1 MVRYKNPNYN
11 EADTTSEQF
20 ITEKLGKIINKVF
33 PVIRYKYAKS
43 IPYSPK
49 GPVKNAAGTFNL
61 FTGFKAI
68 CDPSIEINME
78 FVQPWLDHVR
88 NVLTSGD
95 AVLYEYVISWLAH
108 IMQYPSNKIGTGLLF
123 KSEQGAGKGIFFDLI
138 IKHIIGRDY
147 STSINDMNQ
156 LLGNFNAIIEHKL
169 LTVCDEIQN
178 YGGAF
183 KSNDKLK
190 SLITNE
196 SIIIERKGFDSQTVE
211 DFNNYVFLTN
221 NDWAVKV
228 ETSDRRYVIIE
239 ASSERIGDRGYFNN
253 LLRLT
258 NDVVGTHLYN
268 WLMRFEITIDLRSV
282 PNTKARTQLKM
293 NSVPE
298 PILWLIQVLRGE
310 IDNIACGDELHPGP
324 ALFRSFTVWA
334 TNGGYKHI
342 YTERTF
348 LQTISKVI
356 KSEVRRQD
364 GKTVRG
370 YVLDQEGLLAA
381 LRTYLKL
388 PDLNLDDI

>member
-1 MVRYKNPNYN
+1 
-11 EADTTSEQF
+11 
-20 ITEKLGKIINKVF
+20 
-33 PVIRYKYAKS
+33 
-43 IPYSPK
+43 
-49 GPVKNAAGTFNL
+49 
-61 FTGFKAI
+61 
-68 CDPSIEINME
+68 
-78 FVQPWLDHVR
+78 VQPWLDHVR

-108 IMQYPSNKIGTGLLF
+108 ILQYPSNKIGTGLLF

-156 LLGNFNAIIEHKL
+156 LLGNFNAIVEHKL

-178 YGGAF
+178 YGGAY

-258 NDVVGTHLYN
+258 NDVVGAHLYN

-310 IDNIACGDELHPGP
+310 IENIVCGEVLYHGS
-324 ALFRSFTVWA
+324 ALFRSFAEWA
-334 TNGGYKHI
+334 ARGGYNHN
-342 YTERTF
+342 YTERMF
-348 LQTISKVI
+348 LQSINKIV
-356 KSEVRRQD
+356 KSGVRRQD

-370 YVLDQEGLLAA
+370 YILNKEELLAA
-381 LRTYLKL
+381 LKVYLKL
-388 PDLNLDDI
+388 PDLDLDEI

>member
-1 MVRYKNPNYN
+1 
-11 EADTTSEQF
+11 
-20 ITEKLGKIINKVF
+20 
-33 PVIRYKYAKS
+33 
-43 IPYSPK
+43 
-49 GPVKNAAGTFNL
+49 
-61 FTGFKAI
+61 
-68 CDPSIEINME
+68 
-78 FVQPWLDHVR
+78 VQPWLDHVR
-88 NVLTSGD
+88 FVLASGD

-156 LLGNFNAIIEHKL
+156 LLGNFNAIVEHKL
-169 LTVCDEIQN
+169 FTVCDEIQN
-178 YGGAF
+178 YGGAY

-221 NDWAVKV
+221 NDWPVKV

-239 ASSERIGDRGYFNN
+239 ASSARIGDREYFNN

-258 NDVVGTHLYN
+258 NDEVGTHLYN
-268 WLMRFEITIDLRSV
+268 WLMRFEIVIDLRSV

-310 IDNIACGDELHPGP
+310 IGNVVCGEELYIG
-324 ALFRSFTVWA
+324 SFLYQSFVNWTIK
-334 TNGGYKHI
+334 GGYKHD
-342 YTERTF
+342 YTERKF
-348 LQTISKVI
+348 CLAISKVV
-356 KSEVRRQD
+356 KSEVERQH

-370 YVLDQEGLLAA
+370 YILRQEGLLAA